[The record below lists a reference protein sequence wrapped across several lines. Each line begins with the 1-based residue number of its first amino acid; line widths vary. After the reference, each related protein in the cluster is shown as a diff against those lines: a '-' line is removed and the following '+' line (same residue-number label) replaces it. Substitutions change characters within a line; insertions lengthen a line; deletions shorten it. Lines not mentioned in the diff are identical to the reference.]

1 MTCVRS
7 ATNDPSCR
15 VWVEP
20 DHRHLANC
28 SLPAAFH
35 WSEQIQVVD
44 ILVHNLPLYLPFPE
58 HTHQPCSELF
68 IFSLTNQLHRLFLN
82 VSFPMKF
89 SLILPDNFF
98 YCLKQRSCMYN
109 SYCIY
114 PFPYLSSDEINNEQ
128 INYEQTWP
136 INLRYS
142 RNTYFETNDHQSSE
156 LKAWFII
163 RNTNIEQK
171 DLKLYAV
178 LFKF

>member
-1 MTCVRS
+1 
-7 ATNDPSCR
+7 
-15 VWVEP
+15 
-20 DHRHLANC
+20 
-28 SLPAAFH
+28 
-35 WSEQIQVVD
+35 
-44 ILVHNLPLYLPFPE
+44 
-58 HTHQPCSELF
+58 
-68 IFSLTNQLHRLFLN
+68 
-82 VSFPMKF
+82 
-89 SLILPDNFF
+89 
-98 YCLKQRSCMYN
+98 MYN

-142 RNTYFETNDHQSSE
+142 RNTYFATNDPQSSE